1 MHFYATLWNAM
12 AKKKKENL
20 ISSVVLLIA
29 DAVLK
34 LIRTL

>member
-12 AKKKKENL
+12 AKKKKKENL

-29 DAVLK
+29 V
-34 LIRTL
+34 